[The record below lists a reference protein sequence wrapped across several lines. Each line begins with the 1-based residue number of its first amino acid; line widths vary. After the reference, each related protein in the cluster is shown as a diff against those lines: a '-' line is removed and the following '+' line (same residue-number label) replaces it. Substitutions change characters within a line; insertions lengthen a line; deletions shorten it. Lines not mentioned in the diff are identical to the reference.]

1 MKKTIIHVG
10 LAKTGTTSFQR
21 HVLKTICKEKK
32 INHYNESK
40 ELQNFLSEHKTR
52 LRFDK
57 EIEKSPNLVNFFISM
72 ESLSNPRNPFFWK
85 KCADKNYEAFGKD
98 NHILIVLRNPKEYL
112 KSIYLEVCIH
122 EGYYKKINEFF
133 LKKNDYNQNNSLY
146 KFSIED
152 FDYKKLISYYTNNF
166 KKVTY
171 VKFEKFENFDF
182 LNDMFKDIS
191 QVDKNNYKKLF
202 NSYKTNIS
210 YNNFNV
216 KLTIIIYYISKFI
229 FIIFNNF
236 LFRNILNYIAK
247 IYINKLNKSDTIKIQ
262 AIEKINNDNINFE
275 QIFHHLLRI
284 IRWDKIIN
292 FLMKY
297 TPKKKYEL
305 IIKDEEIKKIID
317 KFNLEY
323 EKLEDYKTFIKD

>member
-1 MKKTIIHVG
+1 
-10 LAKTGTTSFQR
+10 
-21 HVLKTICKEKK
+21 
-32 INHYNESK
+32 
-40 ELQNFLSEHKTR
+40 
-52 LRFDK
+52 
-57 EIEKSPNLVNFFISM
+57 
-72 ESLSNPRNPFFWK
+72 
-85 KCADKNYEAFGKD
+85 
-98 NHILIVLRNPKEYL
+98 
-112 KSIYLEVCIH
+112 
-122 EGYYKKINEFF
+122 
-133 LKKNDYNQNNSLY
+133 
-146 KFSIED
+146 
-152 FDYKKLISYYTNNF
+152 
-166 KKVTY
+166 
-171 VKFEKFENFDF
+171 
-182 LNDMFKDIS
+182 MFKDIS

-202 NSYKTNIS
+202 NSYKLI
-210 YNNFNV
+210 FHIII
-216 KLTIIIYYISKFI
+216 LMLFTIIIYYISKFI

-297 TPKKKYEL
+297 TPKKYEL